1 MSSLNL
7 IDSAYA
13 NANNLVLEKRVIGS
27 MLKNYELYTNYKSK
41 LRIEF
46 FFDEKNKA
54 IAKLITENNF
64 KSLDKDV
71 VLDKISNYEIF
82 KIINIDKINDYLES
96 LINEGTIAQKG
107 LDEQINVLQEHYMRR
122 QLLLLT
128 QDIFMNVI
136 NKKDLNELSE
146 KARKRILDVFETKT
160 NHKSSY
166 DMLVDFHESFKTNKR
181 VIKSGI
187 ESLDQIIHGF
197 DEQTVTI
204 IAGRPSMGKTA
215 LGLNLALNIAK
226 QGFRVPFF
234 SLEMSF
240 NQLVRRLLAINHDI
254 EISQFR
260 KPGFYADHKNK
271 FKDTFKL
278 IKDETLIIDDYSN
291 RLGDIVSKIKFYKT
305 KYDIGA
311 VVIDYLQLIRY
322 NNNSRSREQEV
333 AYISAIIKNEIAKEL
348 NMPVIL
354 LAQLSRQAENRKE
367 SRPQMSDLRESGS
380 IENDADNIILI
391 HRPDYYNPE
400 TMSIPEQEAE
410 LIVAKG
416 RNTGTGIGKTTF
428 ALKTNKF
435 GEYKGDSIYNTDN
448 YNNLYYGTG
457 ADYTDPFS

>member
-13 NANNLVLEKRVIGS
+13 NANNLVLEKRVLGS
-27 MLKNYELYTNYKSK
+27 MLKNYELYTGYKSK
-41 LRIEF
+41 LRTEF

-54 IAKLITENNF
+54 ICKLITENNF

-82 KIINIDKINDYLES
+82 KMIDINKINDYLEN
-96 LINEGTIAQKG
+96 LVNEGTITHKG
-107 LDEQINVLQEHYMRR
+107 LDEQIVVLQEHYMRR

-128 QDIFMNVI
+128 QEIFMNVI
-136 NKKDLNELSE
+136 NKNDLAELSE
-146 KARKRILDVFETKT
+146 KARKKILDIFETKA
-160 NHKSSY
+160 NHKSSF
-166 DMLVDFHESFKTNKR
+166 DMLVEYHESFKKETR

-187 ESLDQIIHGF
+187 DSLDNIIHGF

-226 QGFRVPFF
+226 QGIKVPFF

-240 NQLVRRLLAINHDI
+240 NQLVTRLISIDNDV
-254 EISQFR
+254 EISEFR
-260 KPGFYADHKNK
+260 KPGYYLDNKEK
-271 FKDTFKL
+271 FKKTFKL
-278 IKDETLIIDDYSN
+278 IKDETLIIDDYST
-291 RLGDIVSKIKFYKT
+291 RLGDIISKIKYLKT
-305 KYDIGA
+305 KCDIGA

-322 NNNSRSREQEV
+322 YNNSRSREQEV
-333 AYISAIIKNEIAKEL
+333 AYISATIKNEIAKEL
-348 NMPVIL
+348 NIPVIL

-380 IENDADNIILI
+380 IENDADNIVLI
-391 HRPDYYNPE
+391 HRPDYYDPN
-400 TMSIPEQEAE
+400 TMSNSEQEAE

-416 RNTGTGIGKTTF
+416 RNCGTGIGKTTF
-428 ALKTNKF
+428 RLKTNKF
-435 GEYKGDSIYNTDN
+435 AGYTGDSIYNT
-448 YNNLYYGTG
+448 NNELYYGTG
-457 ADYTDPFS
+457 TDYTDPFS

>member
-27 MLKNYELYTNYKSK
+27 MLKNYELYTSYKSK
-41 LRIEF
+41 LRTEF

-54 IAKLITENNF
+54 ICKLISENNF

-82 KIINIDKINDYLES
+82 KLIDINKINDYLES
-96 LINEGTIAQKG
+96 LINEGTITHKG
-107 LDEQINVLQEHYMRR
+107 LDEQIIVLQEHYMRR

-136 NKKDLNELSE
+136 NKKNLNELSE

-166 DMLVDFHESFKTNKR
+166 DMLVDFHESFKTTKR

-187 ESLDQIIHGF
+187 ESLDNIIHGF

-204 IAGRPSMGKTA
+204 VAGRPSMGKTA

-226 QGFRVPFF
+226 QGIKVPLF

-240 NQLVRRLLAINHDI
+240 NQLLTRLISIDNNV

-260 KPGFYADHKNK
+260 KPGYYLDNKNK

-278 IKDETLIIDDYSN
+278 IKDETLIIDDYST
-291 RLGDIVSKIKFYKT
+291 RLGDIISKIKYLKT
-305 KYDIGA
+305 KHDIGA
-311 VVIDYLQLIRY
+311 VIIDYLQLIRY
-322 NNNSRSREQEV
+322 YNNSRSREQEV
-333 AYISAIIKNEIAKEL
+333 AYISATIKNEIAKEL
-348 NMPVIL
+348 NIPVIL

-391 HRPDYYNPE
+391 HRPDYYDPN
-400 TMSIPEQEAE
+400 TMTRPEQEAE

-428 ALKTNKF
+428 VLKTNKF
-435 GEYKGDSIYNTDN
+435 ENYMEPDSIYNT
-448 YNNLYYGTG
+448 NNSLYYGTG
-457 ADYTDPFS
+457 TDYTDPFS